1 MKNLQTYYHCID
13 SMIVRLSVSLTLTF
27 IMALSTLLPFLPLL
41 NLKLLKN
48 IFKENLSK
56 GFIRKSK
63 SLAGAPV
70 FFVFKK
76 NGELHMVVDYRKLN
90 EITIQDLYSLPHI
103 NDMLNHLGKGKVFSK
118 FDLRS
123 AYNLVRIKEGDE
135 YKTAFT

>member
-27 IMALSTLLPFLPLL
+27 IMALSTLLPMM

-63 SLAGAPV
+63 SLVGAPV
-70 FFVFKK
+70 FFVFK
-76 NGELHMVVDYRKLN
+76 
-90 EITIQDLYSLPHI
+90 
-103 NDMLNHLGKGKVFSK
+103 
-118 FDLRS
+118 
-123 AYNLVRIKEGDE
+123 
-135 YKTAFT
+135 